1 MGNGEAVSLGNY
13 PECPDSCGA
22 ASGSGGELDEVLLA
36 PTLCG
41 FFAGSLVGEDGVE
54 DGPDGLGGSF
64 EQEQD
69 DLEEKAGRSVW
80 VNFHRSAW
88 MRMRFSSEMGS
99 LTRKRR
105 NKRWPNEDD
114 SPAYSWT
121 ILRPGMSRKWRR
133 LTVKTGKPSSS
144 AVAPTSRSPKGIVTP
159 WACCS
164 PSIFPASK
172 AVAFVYG

>member
-1 MGNGEAVSLGNY
+1 MLATARVVTRQQLGGN
-13 PECPDSCGA
+13 
-22 ASGSGGELDEVLLA
+22 SGGELDEVLLA
-36 PTLCG
+36 PALGG

-54 DGPDGLGGSF
+54 DGPDG
-64 EQEQD
+64 
-69 DLEEKAGRSVW
+69 SVW
-80 VNFHRSAW
+80 VNFHRSTW
-88 MRMRFSSEMGS
+88 MRIGLSSEMGS
-99 LTRKRR
+99 LTLKRSY
-105 NKRWPNEDD
+105 KRWPNEDD

-144 AVAPTSRSPKGIVTP
+144 AVAPTNRSPKGMVTP